1 MKSKRRIKRER
12 NRRDSYIKVI
22 IACIVILIIATANMS
37 IFNSNKNI
45 SVAKDVEIEDG
56 KCQTINISN
65 KSDLEQK
72 INIRNILKNKDVVL
86 VNDNTLEKILAASF
100 ASYKNATILTMNN
113 NEINNETIDTIKK
126 LSPNNIYVLLSIK
139 KVNNEMIKKMD
150 GICKNVSVINGKD
163 IYELNKNIV
172 KQMDNLENI
181 FVIND
186 KEIEKNIL
194 ITSAICKLKAPVI
207 LSKDEKIPYLQLL
220 KNNKYKNI
228 YVIGN
233 EKLKNAKKIK
243 FEKIDNKNIY
253 DFNDEVNEKFMENFS
268 SVVLSDGKN
277 SDEILNASLL
287 RKPIVLIKDKITRR
301 HCKYL
306 SKSNFKN
313 VYITKEISKENLE
326 QVLNIKNKIDS
337 GEIKFKKPKAAF
349 FFSHEDDVVLF
360 AHSAIVNAINE
371 LGVDNVKVVLINKG
385 DGSGIYK
392 AIKKGTF
399 KNIPSSMTLDEF
411 VKARKNEFNEEMK
424 VYGVL
429 DQNISYLDIS
439 DWQTPNNV
447 DKIKQT
453 VQNMTGEQNEFQFFT
468 FSYFN
473 EPEKDH
479 ENLGKIF
486 RNMYDHQE
494 IDNVYFINK
503 PKAYNLISN
512 DVKISTN
519 LKSKEDEEK
528 VHKARMC
535 YIKHDSNK
543 GLYGIGNYSVKAMFE
558 ELERNVNHGGY
569 IYGSIP
575 GQKDDN

>member
-72 INIRNILKNKDVVL
+72 MNIRNILKNKDVVL

-113 NEINNETIDTIKK
+113 NEINNETMDTIKK

-172 KQMDNLENI
+172 KQMNNFENI

-207 LSKDEKIPYLQLL
+207 LSKDEEIPYLQLL

-301 HCKYL
+301 NCKYL

-337 GEIKFKKPKAAF
+337 GEIQFKKPKAAF

-371 LGVDNVKVVLINKG
+371 ING
-385 DGSGIYK
+385 MIEE
-392 AIKKGTF
+392 
-399 KNIPSSMTLDEF
+399 KN
-411 VKARKNEFNEEMK
+411 
-424 VYGVL
+424 
-429 DQNISYLDIS
+429 LDIS
-439 DWQTPNNV
+439 DR
-447 DKIKQT
+447 KIFERKET
-453 VQNMTGEQNEFQFFT
+453 T
-468 FSYFN
+468 
-473 EPEKDH
+473 
-479 ENLGKIF
+479 ENLKQF
-486 RNMYDHQE
+486 LLC
-494 IDNVYFINK
+494 
-503 PKAYNLISN
+503 NLE
-512 DVKISTN
+512 V
-519 LKSKEDEEK
+519 L
-528 VHKARMC
+528 V
-535 YIKHDSNK
+535 
-543 GLYGIGNYSVKAMFE
+543 
-558 ELERNVNHGGY
+558 
-569 IYGSIP
+569 
-575 GQKDDN
+575 